1 MLFECNAKMKSHK
14 SDDFEVFSL
23 LIHKLLV
30 PIVKENK
37 LFHSILVYLIMS
49 SKVF

>member
-30 PIVKENK
+30 PIVSKNK
-37 LFHSILVYLIMS
+37 KFYSILIYLIMN
-49 SKVF
+49 